1 MLAQAKILNLINYT
15 ATTEDNN
22 NLIIF
27 IACMFITQHK
37 IIRKRIFGN
46 LSSHFEKRQ
55 QNHE

>member
-1 MLAQAKILNLINYT
+1 MLALAKILNLINYT

-22 NLIIF
+22 NLIFF

-37 IIRKRIFGN
+37 MIIKGIFRN